1 MTRRAMR
8 PVLATAALFT
18 AAALALSGCAP
29 SSDGGGDDTARTTLN
44 IGMATEISAL
54 IPWQQQGYN
63 FSQNAGF
70 TIFDTLL
77 KFDDDGE
84 AVPVLAT
91 GWEISDDQTQTTF
104 TIRDDA
110 KFHNGDP
117 VTAADVAYSIDI
129 RANPDSIAKYGSWAL
144 FGADMYGSVEATDD
158 TTVVV
163 TTTSA
168 FRLIDAMR
176 RVMVVPEGSAD
187 DANFGQNPIGSGPFA
202 FVSFDPGV
210 KLTVKANEDYWGGVP
225 AIKTLTFNTI
235 ADIGAQA
242 SALRSGDI
250 DALYDI
256 KSAEYA
262 QVAGVEGL
270 KELQTGTFF
279 SWWMTQTGHGLTASP
294 EGRAALRYLFDT
306 NQMNASAY
314 GGEGIATWNPFDET
328 PVGIGQAVDVTY
340 DPVKAGELL
349 EAAGLQGE
357 TLSILA
363 LEGLEDSERM
373 GQLLEQAAIE
383 AGLTVDFRVLSVPDY
398 LATTYSDPTWDGI
411 VYGAGTLPFPFYDAF
426 DYMILGNPD
435 MAAMIAQMRGAS
447 DDELATLVIDAQ
459 KMMIDDTLVLPA
471 FVAPVRTLIPTG
483 LSGVEATTFGDV
495 RWGEAT
501 FE

>member
-1 MTRRAMR
+1 MR

-29 SSDGGGDDTARTTLN
+29 SGDGGDSDSARTTLD
-44 IGMATEISAL
+44 IGLASEISAL

-77 KFDDDGE
+77 KFDDEGK

-91 GWEISDDQTQTTF
+91 EWEISDDQTTTTF

-129 RANPDSIAKYGSWAL
+129 RANPELIAEYGSWAL
-144 FGADMYGSVEATDD
+144 FGSTMYGSVEATDEK
-158 TTVVV
+158 TVVV

-187 DANFGQNPIGSGPFA
+187 DADFGQNPIGSGPFT

-210 KLTVKANEDYWGGVP
+210 KLTVEANEDYWGGAP

-256 KSAEYA
+256 KSAEYS
-262 QVAGVEGL
+262 QVAGVEGM

-279 SWWMTQTGHGLTASP
+279 SWWMTQTNHGLTASP
-294 EGRAALRYLFDT
+294 EGRAALRYLFDSD
-306 NQMNASAY
+306 QMNASAY
-314 GGEGIATWNPFDET
+314 GGEGTATWNPFDET
-328 PVGIGQAVDVTY
+328 PVGIGQKVDVTY
-340 DPVKAGELL
+340 DPAKAAELL
-349 EAAGLQGE
+349 KAAGLQNE

-363 LEGLEDSERM
+363 LEGYEDSERM

-383 AGLTVDFRVLSVPDY
+383 AGLKVDFRVLNVPDY

-411 VYGAGTLPFPFYDAF
+411 VYGAGTLPFPFYDSF
-426 DYMILGNPD
+426 DYMILGNAD
-435 MAAMIAQMRGAS
+435 MAGLIAQMRGAS
-447 DDELATLVIDAQ
+447 DEELAALVTEAQ
-459 KMMIDDTLVLPA
+459 ELMLDQTLVLPA
-471 FVAPVRTLIPTG
+471 FVAPVRTLIPEG

-495 RWGEAT
+495 RWGQAT
-501 FE
+501 FK